1 MRNELLLG
9 ISNMCMGA
17 EPLGKALRKV
27 SFLISAVHVELWVV
41 DCTVPA
47 VLLKSGLACSFFFSP
62 PLLPLRLLPCILF
75 LLQVN
80 GRTESG
86 VKILKGTEKSK

>member
-1 MRNELLLG
+1 M
-9 ISNMCMGA
+9 
-17 EPLGKALRKV
+17 
-27 SFLISAVHVELWVV
+27 V

-47 VLLKSGLACSFFFSP
+47 VLLKSAFPCGFFP
-62 PLLPLRLLPCILF
+62 PSAATQTVAVLF

-86 VKILKGTEKSK
+86 VKTLRGTEKSK